1 MIMKSSKNGVKKED
15 KSLNWDSYEKFNKE
29 NFEEIAERNKD
40 DCTSTFLEKLH
51 EGIENC
57 KQELQNIVEN

>member
-1 MIMKSSKNGVKKED
+1 VKKED

-29 NFEEIAERNKD
+29 NFEEIAERNID
-40 DCTSTFLEKLH
+40 DSSSAFLEKLR

>member
-1 MIMKSSKNGVKKED
+1 MKSSKNGVKKED

-29 NFEEIAERNKD
+29 NFEEIAERNID
-40 DCTSTFLEKLH
+40 DSSSAFFEKLR